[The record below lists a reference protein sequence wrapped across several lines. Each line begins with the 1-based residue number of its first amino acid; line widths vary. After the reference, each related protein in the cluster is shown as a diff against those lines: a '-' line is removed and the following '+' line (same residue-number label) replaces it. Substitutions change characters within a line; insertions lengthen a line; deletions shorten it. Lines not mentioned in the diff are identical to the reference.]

1 MTQVPLLKINML
13 PRKADVSQ
21 LLLVNVAEF
30 REGAETIYLGLGL
43 TLSFLTELTPKLE
56 AIPTG

>member
-1 MTQVPLLKINML
+1 ML

-43 TLSFLTELTPKLE
+43 TLSFLTKLTPKLE